1 MNIKY
6 PHAIKVH
13 YLTIAGKYITPN
25 ATQGRSESVTT
36 GTLTASTASDP
47 ILTPNHRELALNF
60 TVQSGSPS
68 ADIYLDVLDPVEPQ
82 NKNVVSSDNIPVAS
96 INLNPTHISG
106 APTTLRVVISNGV
119 ATAWLDSAATT
130 LGNLSVPMRW
140 QVRFGL
146 GTASQLSV
154 IATFEARE

>member
-82 NKNVVSSDNIPVAS
+82 N
-96 INLNPTHISG
+96 
-106 APTTLRVVISNGV
+106 
-119 ATAWLDSAATT
+119 
-130 LGNLSVPMRW
+130 
-140 QVRFGL
+140 
-146 GTASQLSV
+146 
-154 IATFEARE
+154 